1 MSKFLNNVDLNG
13 NELRN
18 AVVQNLA
25 SGPSGVSAKAGGVY
39 FDTTS
44 NRLKYYTG
52 GAWVELSSGAAGTWQ
67 PADADLTAIAA
78 LTGVNGFLKTNGS
91 GTWTVDTTTYLTSA
105 TGVTTVN
112 GSSGAITNVAKTTD
126 KLSVFAATTSA
137 ELAGVLSDETGS
149 GALVFGTSPA
159 ITTSLT
165 TASSSFDLINTNATT
180 VNFAGAATS
189 LNIGN
194 ASGTVTIAG
203 NLTVEGTTTTIN
215 STVVT
220 VDDITFVLGDV
231 ASPTDSTANGG
242 GITLKGATDK
252 TWNWVSSTAAWTSS
266 EHIDLAATKVIKIAG
281 TQVLSATQYT
291 GNSAT
296 ATTATN
302 VTGGAAG
309 SIVYQ
314 TGSATTSTL
323 ALGTTGYAL
332 IAGAS
337 APVWTKKKHVET
349 LSTSATSYAIA
360 HGLGTNDVIVNVYEV
375 SSGEVVY
382 ADITNVND
390 GSSVPTTTVNFA
402 AAPTANQYRVVILAQ
417 GSHVLPQQRT
427 IMANFLKSLFV
438 KGVEIDPAGATGPQA
453 LVFNGSKFVPTTIT
467 LEAGATVSVADTA
480 PVGPAIGDLWFES
493 DTGKTFVYYD
503 SSWVEVGAQPL
514 GQIGPTGPT
523 GPSGP
528 SGPSGPTGATGPS
541 GFSVVNVDGGLP
553 STNYGGIITFDAG
566 GV

>member
-1 MSKFLNNVDLNG
+1 MSKFLNNVNING
-13 NELRN
+13 NELLN
-18 AVVQNLA
+18 AVVHNAGTAPTTNQ
-25 SGPSGVSAKAGGVY
+25 KAGGIY
-39 FDTTS
+39 FDT
-44 NRLKYYTG
+44 NGGLNKLKYYNGT
-52 GAWVELSSGAAGTWQ
+52 AWVELSSGAAGTWQ
-67 PADADLTAIAA
+67 PADGDLTAIAA
-78 LTGVNGFLKTNGS
+78 LTGTSGFLKKTAAN
-91 GTWTVDTTTYLTSA
+91 TWELDTTTYLTSS

-137 ELAGVLSDETGS
+137 ELAGVISDETGS
-149 GALVFGTSPA
+149 GVLVFGTSPA

-165 TASSSFDLINTNATT
+165 TGSSSFDLINTTATT
-180 VNFAGAATS
+180 VNFAGAATT

-242 GITLKGATDK
+242 GLTLKGATDK
-252 TWNWVSSTAAWTSS
+252 TWNWISATSAWTSS
-266 EHIDLAATKVIKIAG
+266 EHIDLASTKVIKIAG
-281 TQVLSATQYT
+281 TQVLSATEYT

-296 ATTATN
+296 TTTATN

-323 ALGTTGYAL
+323 GLGTSGHVL
-332 IAGAS
+332 VAGAS
-337 APVWTKKKHVET
+337 APAWTKKKHVET

-390 GSSVPTTTVNFA
+390 GSAVPTTTVNFA
-402 AAPTANQYRVVILAQ
+402 AAPTANQYRVVILA
-417 GSHVLPQQRT
+417 
-427 IMANFLKSLFV
+427 
-438 KGVEIDPAGATGPQA
+438 
-453 LVFNGSKFVPTTIT
+453 
-467 LEAGATVSVADTA
+467 
-480 PVGPAIGDLWFES
+480 
-493 DTGKTFVYYD
+493 
-503 SSWVEVGAQPL
+503 
-514 GQIGPTGPT
+514 
-523 GPSGP
+523 
-528 SGPSGPTGATGPS
+528 
-541 GFSVVNVDGGLP
+541 
-553 STNYGGIITFDAG
+553 
-566 GV
+566 

>member
-25 SGPSGVSAKAGGVY
+25 TAPTPSAKAGGVY

-52 GAWVELSSGAAGTWQ
+52 GAWVELSSGPAGTWQ
-67 PADADLTAIAA
+67 PSDADLTAIAA
-78 LTGVNGFLKTNGS
+78 LTGVAGFLKTNGS
-91 GTWTVDTTTYLTSA
+91 STWTVDTATYLTSA

-112 GSSGAITNVAKTTD
+112 GASGAITNVAKTTD

-137 ELAGVLSDETGS
+137 ELAGVISDETGS
-149 GALVFGTSPA
+149 GVLVFGTSPA

-165 TASSSFDLINTNATT
+165 TPSTSFDLVNTTATT
-180 VNFAGAATS
+180 VNFAGAATN
-189 LNIGN
+189 LNVGN

-203 NLTVEGTTTTIN
+203 NLTVNGTTTTIN

-242 GITLKGATDK
+242 GITLKGLTDK
-252 TWNWVSSTAAWTSS
+252 TWNWIAATSAWTSS

-281 TQVLSATQYT
+281 TQVLSSTQYT

-296 ATTATN
+296 TTTATN

-390 GSSVPTTTVNFA
+390 GSAVPTTTVNFA
-402 AAPTANQYRVVILAQ
+402 VAPTANQYRVVILA
-417 GSHVLPQQRT
+417 
-427 IMANFLKSLFV
+427 
-438 KGVEIDPAGATGPQA
+438 
-453 LVFNGSKFVPTTIT
+453 
-467 LEAGATVSVADTA
+467 
-480 PVGPAIGDLWFES
+480 
-493 DTGKTFVYYD
+493 
-503 SSWVEVGAQPL
+503 
-514 GQIGPTGPT
+514 
-523 GPSGP
+523 
-528 SGPSGPTGATGPS
+528 
-541 GFSVVNVDGGLP
+541 
-553 STNYGGIITFDAG
+553 
-566 GV
+566 